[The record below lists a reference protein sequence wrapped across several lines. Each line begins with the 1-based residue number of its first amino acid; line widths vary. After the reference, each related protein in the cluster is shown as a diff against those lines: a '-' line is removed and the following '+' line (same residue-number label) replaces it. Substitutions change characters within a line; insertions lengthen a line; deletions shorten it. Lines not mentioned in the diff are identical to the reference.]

1 MFQSTIV
8 TNNFC
13 MIPHSL
19 IFSFILAHFGLK
31 QNPTGLKEA
40 IKRSDKN
47 SKTALIIKSTLA
59 RTFLIKKTQKKLFL
73 EYCTFHQIQPKYME
87 STIKIIFL
95 CPTNLDVLNKDVQLI
110 ISKVVHL
117 WTTLKMYFISQ
128 RQLSQYH
135 SKVSQIQIIC
145 SHIVKYQLLQ

>member
-1 MFQSTIV
+1 MIV
-8 TNNFC
+8 TNNFR

-59 RTFLIKKTQKKLFL
+59 RTFLIKNTKKI
-73 EYCTFHQIQPKYME
+73 TFGILHFSPD
-87 STIKIIFL
+87 ST
-95 CPTNLDVLNKDVQLI
+95 
-110 ISKVVHL
+110 
-117 WTTLKMYFISQ
+117 
-128 RQLSQYH
+128 
-135 SKVSQIQIIC
+135 
-145 SHIVKYQLLQ
+145 

>member
-1 MFQSTIV
+1 
-8 TNNFC
+8 

-59 RTFLIKKTQKKLFL
+59 RTFLIKKHKKN
-73 EYCTFHQIQPKYME
+73 
-87 STIKIIFL
+87 IFEIL
-95 CPTNLDVLNKDVQLI
+95 HFSPDLTLLVRGGAHCAPPYE
-110 ISKVVHL
+110 ISL
-117 WTTLKMYFISQ
+117 
-128 RQLSQYH
+128 
-135 SKVSQIQIIC
+135 
-145 SHIVKYQLLQ
+145 

>member
-1 MFQSTIV
+1 
-8 TNNFC
+8 

-59 RTFLIKKTQKKLFL
+59 RSFLMKKHQKNHFWNIALFIRFNLHMSLCQTNFIFQFMCNKTFFVGK
-73 EYCTFHQIQPKYME
+73 
-87 STIKIIFL
+87 
-95 CPTNLDVLNKDVQLI
+95 
-110 ISKVVHL
+110 
-117 WTTLKMYFISQ
+117 Q
-128 RQLSQYH
+128 R
-135 SKVSQIQIIC
+135 
-145 SHIVKYQLLQ
+145 